1 MRKYIAV
8 SILFFI
14 FGIITA
20 LINVFLLG
28 LIFHVQNYSFI
39 HGILYGVL
47 AILPIIGFLVLLLK
61 VIQYLKKNM
70 EGFRRYHSLII
81 VVIALFFTV
90 LPYFLF

>member
-1 MRKYIAV
+1 MRKYIGV

-39 HGILYGVL
+39 HGALYGVPT
-47 AILPIIGFLVLLLK
+47 ILPIIGFLVLLLK
-61 VIQYLKKNM
+61 VIQYLKEKM